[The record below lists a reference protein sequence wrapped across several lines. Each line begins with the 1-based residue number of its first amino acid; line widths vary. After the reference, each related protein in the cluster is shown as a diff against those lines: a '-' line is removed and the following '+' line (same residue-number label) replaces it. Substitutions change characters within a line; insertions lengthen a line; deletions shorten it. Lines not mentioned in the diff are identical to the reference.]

1 MKGEGPPTHQ
11 RTIPQHFRGSRG
23 SQLPT
28 SASRRGSARRYYH
41 CSLGFAFSCRFLAQ
55 KNCTAGVP
63 GSSSR
68 GPASS
73 GARARSRAVQQR
85 GAGLRALA
93 CVFAVTAKCVCER
106 ACQRTDGKRRA
117 PDVSATPAAAP
128 AAAAAR
134 SQELPWPG
142 RALPGAR
149 LRDEA
154 SPRSPC
160 CGPSVLS
167 PAASHLGL
175 SSPRRPAWHQ
185 TLQRP
190 RLHRYVNVLHIFYV
204 DTRLWSDTALCI

>member
-11 RTIPQHFRGSRG
+11 RTIPQHFRGSQG

-41 CSLGFAFSCRFLAQ
+41 CSLGFAFSCHFLAQ

-93 CVFAVTAKCVCER
+93 FVFAVTAKCVCER
-106 ACQRTDGKRRA
+106 GGACACACVPEDRREGEGA
-117 PDVSATPAAAP
+117 
-128 AAAAAR
+128 
-134 SQELPWPG
+134 G
-142 RALPGAR
+142 RVCDP
-149 LRDEA
+149 
-154 SPRSPC
+154 S
-160 CGPSVLS
+160 CGPSCGGG
-167 PAASHLGL
+167 A
-175 SSPRRPAWHQ
+175 
-185 TLQRP
+185 
-190 RLHRYVNVLHIFYV
+190 
-204 DTRLWSDTALCI
+204 

>member
-1 MKGEGPPTHQ
+1 M
-11 RTIPQHFRGSRG
+11 
-23 SQLPT
+23 
-28 SASRRGSARRYYH
+28 
-41 CSLGFAFSCRFLAQ
+41 GFAFSCRFLAQ

-106 ACQRTDGKRRA
+106 GGACACACVPEDRREGEGA
-117 PDVSATPAAAP
+117 GRVCDPSCGPSCGSGVVRSFRSPAAL
-128 AAAAAR
+128 
-134 SQELPWPG
+134 S
-142 RALPGAR
+142 PGAQ

-160 CGPSVLS
+160 GGPSVLS

-204 DTRLWSDTALCI
+204 DTRLWSDTVLCI